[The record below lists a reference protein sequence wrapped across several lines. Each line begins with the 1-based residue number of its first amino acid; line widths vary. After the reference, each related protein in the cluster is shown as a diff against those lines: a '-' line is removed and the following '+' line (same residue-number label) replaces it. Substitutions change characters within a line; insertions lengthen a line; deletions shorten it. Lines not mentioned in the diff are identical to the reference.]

1 MVLTALAVFVSG
13 VSYSDDDRMR
23 GEARFLAL
31 LAVPFL
37 AASVVLL
44 K

>member
-23 GEARFLAL
+23 FLAL